1 MFNAHS
7 DVGEQLPL
15 GQIPEGRM
23 PLPDEVSDRKWL
35 LIHAHHCPS
44 VAIHKAEADPL
55 FLLAASN
62 SYLLV
67 LALAR
72 G

>member
-1 MFNAHS
+1 
-7 DVGEQLPL
+7 
-15 GQIPEGRM
+15 M